1 MPNDCLTDR
10 AIALANAASN
20 ERHQIHMVSVQQ
32 ISAAMNA
39 RGLFHSSMHVNDVS
53 RACASEFRRIAGLLW
68 ENVKRAHE
76 SCGLKTPEKLQTLFL
91 DLLQT
96 EKTKMEA
103 VVESAVGGVAKH
115 LQNKSMIP
123 MREVSEEHDALV
135 EKYKTEIA
143 IYVSNLRQ
151 GVGATLTDRIRHKF
165 LNHWA
170 VAIVSTVVIAIVA
183 LAGFT
188 EAIGKLINAA
198 KGLLGD
204 G

>member
-10 AIALANAASN
+10 ATALADAASK
-20 ERHQIHMVSVQQ
+20 ERHQVHLVSVQQ

-39 RGLFHSSMHVNDVS
+39 RGVFHSSMHMNDVS
-53 RACASEFRRIAGLLW
+53 KACASELRNIAGLLW
-68 ENVKRAHE
+68 ENLRRAHE
-76 SCGLKTPEKLQTLFL
+76 SCGLKTPEKLLPLYL

-103 VVESAVGGVAKH
+103 VVETAVGGVAKH

-123 MREVSEEHDALV
+123 MRDVSEEHEALV

-143 IYVSNLRQ
+143 IYISNLRQ
-151 GVGATLTDRIRHKF
+151 GVGTTLTERIRHKF

-170 VAIVSTVVIAIVA
+170 VAIVSIVVIAIVT

-198 KGLLGD
+198 KGVLGD